1 MKTYIKKIKYF
12 EKSLISL
19 IKVSTFK
26 MSEATLT
33 KVRNKKKKKK
43 SRILKIII
51 LANKIFNLYRIDKDG
66 YNKLLNKNVTKT
78 YRKNS
83 NGKLTV

>member
-19 IKVSTFK
+19 ITVSTFK

-33 KVRNKKKKKK
+33 KVSNKKKKK

>member
-33 KVRNKKKKKK
+33 KVRKKKKKK

>member
-1 MKTYIKKIKYF
+1 
-12 EKSLISL
+12 
-19 IKVSTFK
+19 

-33 KVRNKKKKKK
+33 KVSNKKKKK

>member
-33 KVRNKKKKKK
+33 KVSNKKKKK

-66 YNKLLNKNVTKT
+66 YNKLLNENVIKA

>member
-33 KVRNKKKKKK
+33 KVSNKKKKK

>member
-33 KVRNKKKKKK
+33 KVSNKKKKK

-51 LANKIFNLYRIDKDG
+51 LANKIFNLCRIDKDG

>member
-33 KVRNKKKKKK
+33 KVSNKKKK
-43 SRILKIII
+43 R
-51 LANKIFNLYRIDKDG
+51 NQEY
-66 YNKLLNKNVTKT
+66 
-78 YRKNS
+78 
-83 NGKLTV
+83 